1 MADFKSLS
9 ALKRSVQQEKIKIK
23 IAEEYMKTPIG
34 KEPNRKKLS
43 KLLGVSENTI
53 SMAFEDT
60 AKPKED
66 DMRGIITKAL
76 GIATPLVLL
85 EEENMDRVTKFLGE
99 NGEVAGV
106 MAGAYLVW
114 NQFVKPRI
122 DDPKN
127 DLSELEVVIE
137 LAKSR
142 LGQGLVAGIF
152 SLLGAKFLAPLLT
165 DALGNFGD
173 TIRDGFINF
182 QSSAKEVIDDAKE
195 IIEDAKENIEDAVI
209 QGYEFVRD
217 LFKLQKI
224 VSIRTFPYPTFPSY
238 EDWILEQPKILQVT
252 YKFGQ
257 GILLGI
263 ANYRKD
269 KKEFINKEGQNNVF
283 DFKDLDQAV
292 LEREREL
299 GTQIQGV
306 SGEPVGGSDK
316 TVDEI
321 LAEQEKASEERVEEA
336 KEVLDKG
343 VGGEQGG
350 SEDDSTEVKKGSP
363 IRLKG

>member
-106 MAGAYLVW
+106 MAGTYLIW

-165 DALGNFGD
+165 DALGSFGD
-173 TIRDGFINF
+173 SIRDGFVNF
-182 QSSAKEVIDDAKE
+182 QSSAKEIIDDAKE
-195 IIEDAKENIEDAVI
+195 IIEDAKENIEEAVI

-224 VSIRTFPYPTFPSY
+224 VSIRTFPYPTFPAYTVWFTDQSK
-238 EDWILEQPKILQVT
+238 PLQIFYSMGT
-252 YKFGQ
+252 
-257 GILLGI
+257 GITTGI
-263 ANYRKD
+263 AVYRKE
-269 KKEFINKEGQNNVF
+269 KKKFIDNEGQDNVF

-306 SGEPVGGSDK
+306 SGEPVGGSEK
-316 TVDEI
+316 TIDEI